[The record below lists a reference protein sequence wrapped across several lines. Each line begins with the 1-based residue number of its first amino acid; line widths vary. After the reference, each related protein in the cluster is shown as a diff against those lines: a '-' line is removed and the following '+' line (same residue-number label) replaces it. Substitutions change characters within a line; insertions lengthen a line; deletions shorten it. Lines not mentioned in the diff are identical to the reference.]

1 MRLKD
6 ESFAEIYDLLYRL
19 GLSANYNG
27 FFYLAYAVWLTIEEP
42 DRLLLVT
49 KWLYPDVAKQFH
61 TSWKAVERGIRYA
74 VLVIWSAESSVLP
87 SILRMPLQKKP
98 KAAAFIAA
106 LSSYCSQHKAA

>member
-1 MRLKD
+1 MRLND
-6 ESFAEIYDLLYRL
+6 EAFAEIYDLLYQL

-27 FFYLAYAVWLTIEEP
+27 FFYLACAVWLTMENP

-61 TSWKAVERGIRYA
+61 TSWKTVERGIRYSI
-74 VLVIWSAESSVLP
+74 LVIWSAESPVLP
-87 SILRMPLQKKP
+87 SILRTPLQKKP

-106 LSSYCSQHKAA
+106 LSRYCSKCKAA